1 MTRDIIPILFFLS
14 LLGARVGAANSENSS
29 FNFVRHVR
37 SLAPRAD
44 SEAVALPLPQAHVS
58 VPFGAKT
65 PRRKSKRLALAALR
79 GRNTSSSESSPGDT
93 VILDGSD
100 SDFEYLT
107 NVTIGGQKFSLSV
120 DTGRCVFEQLYIRR
134 YLSRS

>member
-1 MTRDIIPILFFLS
+1 MARDVISILSFIS
-14 LLGARVGAANSENSS
+14 LLSVRAGTANAENSD

-37 SLAPRAD
+37 SLTPRAD
-44 SEAVALPLPQAHVS
+44 SEAVTLPQADVS

-79 GRNTSSSESSPGDT
+79 GRNTSSSRSSPGNT
-93 VILDGSD
+93 VVLDGSD

-120 DTGRCVFEQLYIRR
+120 DTGRCVFEQLYITR
-134 YLSRS
+134 YLS